1 MNRKIAVIPKDKAE
15 QADRIVVYCQGC
27 KTAVG
32 NLACYKYLGGAELL
46 ALKASCAHGE
56 FEDLKDDISRRST
69 VSRSALGRM
78 MQFAEAVQDAYPTVG
93 FLQTHRLLEDGKLN
107 TQAQEK
113 VTKFFHDETTGKTMT
128 LFCRELG
135 LIRQPIP
142 PGTNNKPR
150 SKGDTDKTAGDH
162 SNEIELLR
170 TFHLDANMFGD
181 ETDLTLGLSP
191 SPLLFS
197 LQNSLRVLQHKLDD
211 ILKARARDAKSKP

>member
-1 MNRKIAVIPKDKAE
+1 MNSKKEVNPFAAHTIRIKAYHAGFQSAFGSQMGYAFLAGLELNAIKEALPHGGFLKWGRAHLSEIPHRSATRYMEFQTKLATGGQCDAVANIKRLENGELPEAE
-15 QADRIVVYCQGC
+15 KEKV
-27 KTAVG
+27 
-32 NLACYKYLGGAELL
+32 
-46 ALKASCAHGE
+46 LKAVYQA
-56 FEDLKDDISRRST
+56 
-69 VSRSALGRM
+69 A
-78 MQFAEAVQDAYPTVG
+78 
-93 FLQTHRLLEDGKLN
+93 DGKTL
-107 TQAQEK
+107 TQLYR
-113 VTKFFHDETTGKTMT
+113 D
-128 LFCRELG
+128 LG
-135 LIRQPIP
+135 IVRPPIP